1 MCADIAVHSMELR
14 ILKNINWEYL
24 SKIKTWHHLNYCI
37 WRPWIRQE
45 YINFNECNKPST
57 NHPKNKS
64 KNQQYVQYRKIIA
77 TIEFTDRTDPPTLV
91 AIKKTA
97 QNACAKGPMASIN
110 KVQSGRTQRWLNAIQ
125 VIRGLHGRA
134 LERRHGCW
142 RGKKQL
148 PGLSCWLV
156 MWFMW
161 LYMLAHC
168 VLWLPQQS
176 SRKSLIR
183 FPYKDTRVFVSIA
196 KMRFSFRCPK
206 RKVEHINKVHA
217 SLDIETNIRRICIG

>member
-91 AIKKTA
+91 AIKK
-97 QNACAKGPMASIN
+97 NRPKCLCKGPNGFHKQSAKWPDS
-110 KVQSGRTQRWLNAIQ
+110 KVAQCHTSHSWPPRARAGKETWVLKGKKNSCLAWVVGWSCDSCGFTCWHIVYCGCHNNHLANRWYAFPIKTRVSLYQSQRWGSPFD
-125 VIRGLHGRA
+125 VPK
-134 LERRHGCW
+134 ER
-142 RGKKQL
+142 
-148 PGLSCWLV
+148 
-156 MWFMW
+156 
-161 LYMLAHC
+161 
-168 VLWLPQQS
+168 S
-176 SRKSLIR
+176 SILTKSMHRLI
-183 FPYKDTRVFVSIA
+183 
-196 KMRFSFRCPK
+196 
-206 RKVEHINKVHA
+206 
-217 SLDIETNIRRICIG
+217 